1 MLRKASV
8 SLLLPFT
15 TTYMCETGFSVL
27 TKMKTKERNKL
38 NASPDMRV
46 ALSSYEPAWDQI
58 MQNKQ
63 AHPSH

>member
-1 MLRKASV
+1 MLSKASV

-15 TTYMCETGFSVL
+15 TTYMCETGFTVL

-46 ALSSYEPAWDQI
+46 ALSSCEPAWDQI